1 MGYLLNGVDTGGIP
15 VYLIKK
21 IIDYVRVDTLVET
34 GTASGESI
42 KEASKYFK
50 TCHTIELIPDRQVVD
65 KKIKNI
71 TWHEGNSLVILPN
84 IVNELVAI
92 KDGMQIKG
100 EDTVYEYVLFFLDS
114 HYSDP
119 VPNTSGIQE
128 CPVMQELEIISKY
141 ADSAIIIIDDLRLF
155 IGQPPAPLNPQEWP
169 SIQEIFALF
178 NDMFPHSYTTIVDDY
193 ILSIPSRLREPIDEE
208 WRSRFTIRYPNAAD
222 KLKEQA
228 REVLKAVK
236 EYLK

>member
-15 VYLIKK
+15 MYLVKK
-21 IIDYVRVDTLVET
+21 IIDYAKVDVIVET

-50 TCHTIELIPDRQVVD
+50 TCHTIELIPNRQVID
-65 KKIKNI
+65 EKIENI
-71 TWHEGNSLVILPN
+71 TWHEGNSLVILPDL
-84 IVNELVAI
+84 VNELVAV
-92 KDGMQIKG
+92 KDSMQIKG
-100 EDTVYEYVLFFLDS
+100 EDTVYRYVLFFLDS

-119 VPNTSGIQE
+119 EPNTSGIQE

-155 IGQPPAPLNPQEWP
+155 AGQPPAPLEPKEWP
-169 SIQEIFALF
+169 SLQKIFAFF
-178 NDMFPHSYTTIVDDY
+178 NERFPNHYTTVVDDY
-193 ILSIPSRLREPIDEE
+193 ILSLPSRLREPIDVE
-208 WRSRFTIRYPNAAD
+208 WRGRFTIRYPDAAS
-222 KLKEQA
+222 KLKEQSRA
-228 REVLKAVK
+228 VLKAVK